1 MADTYDAMS
10 STRCYR
16 KALTQEAITE
26 ELKRVSGSQL
36 DPTIVPHML
45 DMIADGTAP
54 METVSELSKILDE
67 KDSVKQ

>member
-1 MADTYDAMS
+1 M
-10 STRCYR
+10 
-16 KALTQEAITE
+16 
-26 ELKRVSGSQL
+26 SGSQL